1 MNWLARFSRPPAPA
15 KPPSARF
22 DGPAVL
28 RFLETNRLI
37 SAAVLAATVLAIA
50 AVSYVGVSPVAM
62 PLQENQLA
70 SVRIV
75 AAETFSYTSDLHT
88 RLAREQAGQRIPP
101 VFRIEL
107 APYEQ
112 FATHLR
118 EFSAELDRFEQ
129 RYLSGNPT
137 ARAEALHEHT
147 AELDALVEAFNLRGP
162 YHVSTDDIAA
172 ILRLGRTRAAV
183 LQNGLTTLQELYRE
197 GIYDSDQDLVA
208 AANGAMTAYQL
219 RDTDGA
225 VVQTRVQSREE
236 ALTFLRIN
244 LTAESAG
251 RESIGRESANA
262 LFRLFRNGL
271 TANLVFD
278 SEATAQQRARAAAAL
293 KPVVIAVQK
302 GQVLAEPG
310 NRIGA
315 EQYEMLS
322 AHRQFLLDQGSVQVT
337 GYLQLFGRMLLVLAM
352 VLAAVL
358 YIRLEDRA
366 SLTSN
371 SRLGLLALV
380 VVLNLCL
387 VRSVFEL
394 GGLGLFVRHPSL
406 AAILPYVAPTA
417 LAPLIVTVL
426 LGTGPAIMMALV
438 VSLFTGVIY
447 GNRLDVLVVTFFASM
462 VGIFA
467 CRRARQRGR
476 VIRAGYLSGLS
487 VAILALLLGAAENI
501 GTDNRAA
508 VLIVLRQ
515 MGVGLGVGLVTGMA
529 VTGLIPVLEMLFR
542 RTTDIT
548 LLELTDYNH
557 PLLSR
562 LQIDA
567 PGTYHHSLMVANL
580 AENAAQAIGANPL
593 VCRVS
598 ALFHDIGKTAKPEFF
613 TENQRERTNPHD
625 DCSPHASAA
634 IIRAHIAEGVDLA
647 TRHRLP
653 KLVVDAIRQ
662 HHGTTLIQFFYQR
675 ARKELRAPAPG
686 QAGQGENANLAE
698 VTEAP
703 FRYDGPKPQTKENAI
718 LHFADCVEAASRSL
732 RTPTRQSLAELIDRL
747 FNERID
753 DGQLDECP
761 LTLAEIAKIKT
772 SFEFTLLNMLHSRIA
787 YPAPEPAAPT
797 AGTPPPAAP
806 EATDRSAR
814 SPIEHAREKQP
825 PR

>member
-15 KPPSARF
+15 APPVAHF

-37 SAAVLAATVLAIA
+37 SAAVLVVTVLAIA
-50 AVSYVGVSPVAM
+50 AVSYVGVSPVAL

-75 AAETFSYTSDLHT
+75 AAETFSYTSALHT

-101 VFRIEL
+101 VFRVEM

-112 FATHLR
+112 FATHLH
-118 EFSAELDRFEQ
+118 EFAAELDHFEQ
-129 RYLSGNPT
+129 QYLGGNPV
-137 ARAEALHEHT
+137 ARAEALRDRT
-147 AELDALVEAFNLRGP
+147 PALDVLVEAFNVRGP
-162 YHVSTDDIAA
+162 YHVATDDIAA
-172 ILRLGRTRAAV
+172 ILRLGPARTRTAI
-183 LQNGLTTLQELYRE
+183 LQNGLANLQELYRE
-197 GIYDSDQDLVA
+197 GIYDNDQDLVA

-219 RDTDGA
+219 RDSDGT
-225 VVQTRVQSREE
+225 VVPARVQSREE
-236 ALTFLRIN
+236 AFTFLRVN
-244 LTAESAG
+244 LTAEGVG
-251 RESIGRESANA
+251 REGANA

-278 SEATAQQRARAAAAL
+278 AEATGLQRARAAAAE
-293 KPVVIAVQK
+293 KPVVVTVQK

-310 NRIGA
+310 VRINA
-315 EQYEMLS
+315 EQYEMLA
-322 AHRQFLLDQGSVQVT
+322 AHRQFLLDQGAVQIT

-352 VLAAVL
+352 LLAAVL

-371 SRLGLLALV
+371 SRLGLLGIV
-380 VVLNLCL
+380 VILNLGL
-387 VRSVFEL
+387 VRLVFEL
-394 GGLGLFVRHPSL
+394 GGLGVFVRHPDL

-438 VSLFTGVIY
+438 VSVFTGVIY
-447 GNRLDVLVVTFFASM
+447 GNRLDVLVVSFFASM

-487 VAILALLLGAAENI
+487 VAGFALLLGAAENL
-501 GTDNRAA
+501 GTGNRDAI
-508 VLIVLRQ
+508 LIVLRQ

-529 VTGLIPVLEMLFR
+529 VIGLLPLLEMLFR

-593 VCRVS
+593 VCRVC
-598 ALFHDIGKTAKPEFF
+598 ALFHDIGKTAQPEFF
-613 TENQRERTNPHD
+613 TENQRDRANPHD

-647 TRHRLP
+647 TRAHLP
-653 KLVVDAIRQ
+653 RLVVDAIRQ
-662 HHGTTLIQFFYQR
+662 HHGTTLIQYFYQR
-675 ARKELRAPAPG
+675 ARKEFRAPLPG
-686 QAGQGENANLAE
+686 QPEPAPAE
-698 VTEAP
+698 VSENP
-703 FRYDGPKPQTKENAI
+703 FRYDGPRPQTRENAI
-718 LHFADCVEAASRSL
+718 IHFADCVEAASRSL
-732 RTPTRQSLAELIDRL
+732 RTVTRQSLAELIDRL
-747 FNERID
+747 FQERID

-761 LTLAEIAKIKT
+761 ITLAEIAKLKT

-787 YPAPEPAAPT
+787 YPAPEPAVTTSP
-797 AGTPPPAAP
+797 AP
-806 EATDRSAR
+806 EASPNAR
-814 SPIEHAREKQP
+814 SSASDRTEKNPANHAREKQP

>member
-15 KPPSARF
+15 KPPTAHF
-22 DGPAVL
+22 DGPSVL

-50 AVSYVGVSPVAM
+50 AVSYVGVSPVAL

-88 RLAREQAGQRIPP
+88 RLTREQAAQRIPP
-101 VFRIEL
+101 VFHIEM

-112 FATHLR
+112 FALHLR
-118 EFSAELDRFEQ
+118 EFAAELDRFEQ
-129 RYLSGNPT
+129 HYLGGTPA
-137 ARAEALHEHT
+137 ARAESLREHT
-147 AELDALVEAFNLRGP
+147 AELESLVEAFNIRGP
-162 YHVSTDDIAA
+162 YHVSTEDIATL
-172 ILRLGRTRAAV
+172 LRLGRTRTSA
-183 LQNGLTTLQELYRE
+183 LQNGLATLQELYRE
-197 GIYDSDQDLVA
+197 GIYDNDQDLVA

-219 RDTDGA
+219 RDSDGA

-244 LTAESAG
+244 LTAETTS
-251 RESIGRESANA
+251 RDSIGHESASA
-262 LFRLFRNGL
+262 LFRLFHNGL

-278 SEATAQQRARAAAAL
+278 SESTAQQRSRAAAAQ
-293 KPVVIAVQK
+293 KPVVVTVQK

-310 NRIGA
+310 MRIGA
-315 EQYEMLS
+315 EQFEMLS
-322 AHRQFLLDQGSVQVT
+322 AHRQFLMDQGSVQVT

-371 SRLGLLALV
+371 SRLGLLGLV
-380 VVLNLCL
+380 VVLNLSL
-387 VRSVFEL
+387 VRLVFEL
-394 GGLGLFVRHPSL
+394 GGLGLFVRHPAL

-438 VSLFTGVIY
+438 VSLFTAVIY

-476 VIRAGYLSGLS
+476 VIRAGYLSGIS
-487 VAILALLLGAAENI
+487 VAGFALLLGAAENI
-501 GTDNRAA
+501 GTDNREAI
-508 VLIVLRQ
+508 LIVLRQ
-515 MGVGLGVGLVTGMA
+515 MGVGLGVGLLTGMA
-529 VTGLIPVLEMLFR
+529 VTGLIPVLEALFR

-593 VCRVS
+593 LCRVA

-613 TENQRERTNPHD
+613 TENQRDRANPHD
-625 DCSPHASAA
+625 DCSPHASAT
-634 IIRAHIAEGVDLA
+634 IIRAHITEGVDLA

-653 KLVVDAIRQ
+653 KLVTDAIRQ
-662 HHGTTLIQFFYQR
+662 HHGTTLIQYFYQR
-675 ARKELRAPAPG
+675 ARKELRTTLPG
-686 QAGQGENANLAE
+686 QTDNVSLAE
-698 VTEAP
+698 INEAP

-718 LHFADCVEAASRSL
+718 IHFADSVEAASRSL

-761 LTLAEIAKIKT
+761 ITLAEIAKIKT

-787 YPAPEPAAPT
+787 YPAPEPAS
-797 AGTPPPAAP
+797 PPPAPQPAADP
-806 EATDRSAR
+806 TTA
-814 SPIEHAREKQP
+814 EHARDIQP